1 MDDSEKQPL
10 VSAPTN
16 VVSGKYASLADSAES
31 VSFFHTIGDFRRS
44 RILQHMTLFSAMVDR
59 VTYPWKWAIKKAYL
73 KESLAEFFGT
83 FLLVVSF

>member
-1 MDDSEKQPL
+1 MDDSEKQAL

-16 VVSGKYASLADSAES
+16 VVSASLSDSAES
-31 VSFFHTIGDFRRS
+31 RRS
-44 RILQHMTLFSAMVDR
+44 RILQYMTLFSAMVDR

>member
-1 MDDSEKQPL
+1 MEDTKKQPL
-10 VSAPTN
+10 VSATTN
-16 VVSGKYASLADSAES
+16 GRQYASLSDSAS
-31 VSFFHTIGDFRRS
+31 ARFFHTIGDFRRS
-44 RILQHMTLFSAMVDR
+44 RIREHMTLYSAMVDR